1 MDVDEGDVLRVRDE
15 LINTYYPQAVL
26 VGKAGGHLTLAV
38 PKTSDSQAMCTFL
51 QKIEGS
57 AFIREWSIRQTTLEE
72 VFLSIARV
80 AERMDSVAGRS

>member
-51 QKIEGS
+51 QKIEGRRSS
-57 AFIREWSIRQTTLEE
+57 ANGLFVRQLLRRSF
-72 VFLSIARV
+72 FLLHV
-80 AERMDSVAGRS
+80 